1 MISSNKEREATMTPG
16 ERCDEIMRLIDE
28 TLEDYEASVSRSAV
42 GASPVSVLRTI
53 TAASGELP
61 RSA

>member
-1 MISSNKEREATMTPG
+1 MTPG

-28 TLEDYEASVSRSAV
+28 TLGDYA
-42 GASPVSVLRTI
+42 
-53 TAASGELP
+53 AASGTPPHVADEQARLVAALRSHIRAADHRLP